1 MNNPIYAA
9 THAQFVPLVQPLG
22 FCCIGNRYYYRIIG
36 DVVQQFCVLCLHR
49 QCTIRF
55 GMSSVYEEN
64 DRKNEGAEVYTLID
78 GTKRWI
84 VESSEEI
91 APGVYTTDERLLQPD
106 DGCHAYVAARCT
118 KGTNCAWVAA

>member
-22 FCCIGNRYYYRIIG
+22 FRCIGNRYYYRIVG

-55 GMSSVYEEN
+55 GMSSVYEKNASFSPRVEN
-64 DRKNEGAEVYTLID
+64 TP
-78 GTKRWI
+78 
-84 VESSEEI
+84 SSFSF
-91 APGVYTTDERLLQPD
+91 
-106 DGCHAYVAARCT
+106 
-118 KGTNCAWVAA
+118 

>member
-1 MNNPIYAA
+1 
-9 THAQFVPLVQPLG
+9 
-22 FCCIGNRYYYRIIG
+22 
-36 DVVQQFCVLCLHR
+36 
-49 QCTIRF
+49 
-55 GMSSVYEEN
+55 MSSVYEEN

-118 KGTNCAWVAA
+118 KVLQTVLLPWFEANTTPK